1 MTATTDYVLQL
12 NNSATSYLEFSFEN
26 TTETCIR
33 EVSAVVAYRSATTAA
48 NTGKTSI
55 FAGGTESIVFSGDMS
70 ETTLTYASAV
80 VTPAAAPW
88 TQAAVNGLLTR
99 IGYAGDAN
107 PDPYWDGLMLEL
119 AVP

>member
-1 MTATTDYVLQL
+1 
-12 NNSATSYLEFSFEN
+12 
-26 TTETCIR
+26 
-33 EVSAVVAYRSATTAA
+33 
-48 NTGKTSI
+48 
-55 FAGGTESIVFSGDMS
+55 MS